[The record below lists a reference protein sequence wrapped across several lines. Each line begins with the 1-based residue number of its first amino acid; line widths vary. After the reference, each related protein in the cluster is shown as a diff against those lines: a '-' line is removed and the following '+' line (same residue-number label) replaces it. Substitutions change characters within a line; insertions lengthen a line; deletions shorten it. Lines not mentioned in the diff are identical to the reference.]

1 MTTPQVKTQTQ
12 WYSVTSKQPH
22 SDVENVA
29 AGPFPTVR
37 EAYASCARLR
47 RAYAGMV
54 WEVVAVDPPGPVAA
68 GVVGLALTAEQQRAV
83 ATALNGDMVVMPRA
97 LAESLVLAAMGLTDA
112 GPVLA
117 RARVVLGTADLSALE
132 V

>member
-1 MTTPQVKTQTQ
+1 MTTPQVKTQ

-22 SDVENVA
+22 SDVEDVV

-37 EAYASCARLR
+37 EAYAECARLR
-47 RAYAGMV
+47 RAYGYIGLV
-54 WEVVAVDPPGPVAA
+54 YQVSTVTTPVQVSA
-68 GVVGLALTAEQQRAV
+68 GVVGSALTAERQRAV

-117 RARVVLGTADLSALE
+117 RARVVLGSADLSALE